1 MVVSPTSSI
10 APSRLENLNVHCS
23 RAHHYIANKYV
34 AVRFDGRRPR
44 DQGAPI
50 THSSFPVLATLIASL
65 AIKNITQVHK
75 ANSLEHLTLRKRPST
90 AGSSRSSRP
99 GTAMTRSSRP
109 GSAVSRPPT
118 VASTVRTARSDKT
131 EIRKLIE
138 GDEGPPMIGVTT
150 YPYTRL
156 QREYLEDFESLA
168 ATTLDH
174 PYMATT
180 AFNVSSVPHDL
191 LFGSNFDDD
200 KLGGIERKWKSEHTL
215 AYYEKSIV
223 ASKKAHGSGVR
234 SEQFQFLG

>member
-1 MVVSPTSSI
+1 MSLYDS
-10 APSRLENLNVHCS
+10 HG
-23 RAHHYIANKYV
+23 
-34 AVRFDGRRPR
+34 D
-44 DQGAPI
+44 
-50 THSSFPVLATLIASL
+50 VLVTKI
-65 AIKNITQVHK
+65 HK
-75 ANSLEHLTLRKRPST
+75 PNSLEHLRTDRFGK
-90 AGSSRSSRP
+90 
-99 GTAMTRSSRP
+99 RP
-109 GSAVSRPPT
+109 GSASSYRMYTSTGAPPRPRPQSAMT
-118 VASTVRTARSDKT
+118 RPSSTASYRSSMTALSQKSNL
-131 EIRKLIE
+131 RKMID

>member
-1 MVVSPTSSI
+1 MSLYDSMGDVLVTKVRPSP
-10 APSRLENLNVHCS
+10 P
-23 RAHHYIANKYV
+23 
-34 AVRFDGRRPR
+34 FP
-44 DQGAPI
+44 
-50 THSSFPVLATLIASL
+50 FPVLATLIASL